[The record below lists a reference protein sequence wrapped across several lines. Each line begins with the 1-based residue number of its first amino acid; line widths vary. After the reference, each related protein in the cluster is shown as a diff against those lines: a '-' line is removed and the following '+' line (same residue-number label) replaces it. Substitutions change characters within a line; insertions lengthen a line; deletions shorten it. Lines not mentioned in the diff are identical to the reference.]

1 MKALSSLLWI
11 GLLLFQATSA
21 WADVDLTAPSLDR
34 AFDVRVFPR
43 DGEVLVGR
51 YHQWIIQV
59 TDANRNVVDNASM
72 TVAGGMEAH
81 GHGLPSKPQI
91 TRYLGNGQY
100 LIEGM
105 LFNMAGRWTLLFV
118 IQTPQVMDRVR
129 FDFDI
134 EF

>member
-91 TRYLGNGQY
+91 TRYLGDGQY

>member
-1 MKALSSLLWI
+1 MKALSSFLWI